1 MYPLVPTIFLMI
13 DNAEDLMFMTLGFPV
28 VDEADYLGDF
38 GVGHDGGDGEG
49 EFLGVDLFGDWE

>member
-1 MYPLVPTIFLMI
+1 MPALLPRKKVYVLFLLPL
-13 DNAEDLMFMTLGFPV
+13 